1 MFNNGYFKNMMENV
15 EKFNILVLF
24 YSKVGISFYFLS
36 WYNIVERWYL
46 LIKNIELI
54 YKKNI

>member
-1 MFNNGYFKNMMENV
+1 MFNYGFFKNMMENV

-36 WYNIVERWYL
+36 WYNIDERWYL
-46 LIKNIELI
+46 LIKNIRLI
-54 YKKNI
+54 Y